1 MLIKCIT
8 DSNEQSVYQWD
19 NNYLIIQLGLSHDCA
34 VFRVSNI
41 NGTIDYWNSKTPAEL
56 FNKLGITNSSMTYI
70 EINESIINWI
80 KQYCPDYNIAYGH
93 NFDCFPGCIDS
104 EKYTA
109 YQQCLLLIAAIND
122 YYEDINLIKQESSSA
137 LSFLKNG

>member
-1 MLIKCIT
+1 MLIKRIT

-19 NNYLIIQLGLSHDCA
+19 DNYLIIQLGLSYNCA

-41 NGTIDYWNSKTPAEL
+41 NGDINYSQSEIPSKL
-56 FNKLGITNSSMTYI
+56 FNKLGITNLNMTYGETNHAIIKWI
-70 EINESIINWI
+70 E
-80 KQYCPDYNIAYGH
+80 QYCPDYNISYGN

-109 YQQCLLLIAAIND
+109 YQQCLLLMTAIND
-122 YYEDINLIKQESSSA
+122 YYEDINSVKQESSSA
-137 LSFLKNG
+137 LSFLK